1 MMDASHHPGGRPLV
15 EPQVPT
21 SVREPGRAAD
31 MLHWILAVTA
41 AAAAMALRG
50 LFDQVIVDDALPYL
64 FAYPTVALVGLLI
77 GAGPALA
84 AMTTATL
91 WVLMPGVAPAASATW
106 IQTLVFVPMATVV
119 AVAAARYSDRRGNGA
134 PMADSLADGATTRT
148 LRLTIWVALLLPA
161 LLFAIA
167 AAFSYERAFSSASER
182 AVRSVRAVE
191 EYVLRAIEINE
202 SALART
208 LEVAADLSPAEIRKG
223 ERAIHDRLVW
233 ITGSSSQIQH
243 VALWSQTGQALA
255 HSREYPAAPEA
266 SVGDQSSFE
275 WLRAHPYET
284 FIGWPDGSAGMPD
297 GQALALGRARIL
309 SDGRF
314 AGIATATIYPES
326 LTAFYGTLAVEGDGI
341 GFSLLRDD
349 GRVLAR
355 WPSPS
360 GPSSRI
366 DSSSGMA
373 GPMAAAMVSGV
384 LSVEASSQRGRRL
397 VAFQKVG
404 DYSLYATCSVDHAS
418 ILGGWYRDVG
428 VLAAFTFPTSFGLMA
443 VAWIALVRTRREF
456 AAVKKLKAE
465 AEHRVQVEG
474 ALREVQKLEAL
485 GRMTGGVAHDV
496 NNLLM
501 VISNSLHILK
511 RLKPELEQHP
521 QIDAID
527 RSVTAGGQL
536 TRRLL
541 AFSRRQ
547 PLSLQV
553 LDLADRKDALLQLV
567 RATTGSSVSVRFR
580 IDEGTASIRADPSE
594 LELAFINLAVNSRDA
609 MPEGGRIQIRVR
621 NATPGECPEVDT
633 PMVMIAF
640 SDSGEGIS
648 AEHLERVFEPF
659 YTTKAVGKGTGLGLS
674 QIYGLCVQSG
684 GTATVESSL
693 GAGTTVRMFLP
704 SAQDKAS
711 LPEPVRRV
719 APLCG
724 LRVLF
729 VEDNQEVADATVPLL
744 ESLECRVEHVGSA
757 EAAEAVLATR
767 AGEFDALLSDIVMP
781 GRLNGLTLAS
791 RAIAEYPGLGVVLM
805 TGHADEVQRAAEL
818 PVTVLQKPVA
828 PAVLLSALTDA
839 ISGTGPGLRV
849 APQV

>member
-1 MMDASHHPGGRPLV
+1 MVAPDEAVVRAQGR
-15 EPQVPT
+15 
-21 SVREPGRAAD
+21 SAD
-31 MLHWILAVTA
+31 IFYWIIAVVA
-41 AAAAMALRG
+41 GAAAMGLRG
-50 LFDQVIVDDALPYL
+50 LFDQVIVGHALPFIL
-64 FAYPTVALVGLLI
+64 AYPTVALVGLMI

-84 AMTTATL
+84 TMTTATL
-91 WVLMPGVAPAASATW
+91 WVLAPGLMPAASATW
-106 IQTLVFVPMATVV
+106 IETLVFVPMATVV
-119 AVAAARYSDRRGNGA
+119 AVAAARYADRRSITA
-134 PMADSLADGATTRT
+134 PVADSLADGATTRT
-148 LRLTIWVALLLPA
+148 LHLTIWAALLLPA

-167 AAFSYERAFSSASER
+167 AAFSYERAFASASER

-208 LEVAADLSPAEIRKG
+208 LEVAGDLSPADIRKG

-243 VALWSQTGQALA
+243 VALWSETGQVLV

-275 WLRAHPYET
+275 WLRAHPNET
-284 FIGWPDGSAGMPD
+284 FIGWPDSWAGI
-297 GQALALGRARIL
+297 GGTQVLTLGRARIL
-309 SDGRF
+309 SGGRF
-314 AGIATATIYPES
+314 AGIATTTIYPES
-326 LTAFYGTLAVEGDGI
+326 LTDFYSTLAVEGDGI
-341 GFSLLRDD
+341 GFGLLRDD

-360 GPSSRI
+360 GPWTSISTGSALI
-366 DSSSGMA
+366 A
-373 GPMAAAMVSGV
+373 PMAAATPDGV
-384 LSVEASSQRGRRL
+384 MNIEATPERSARL

-404 DYSLYATCSVDHAS
+404 DYSLYATCVVEHAS

-511 RLKPELEQHP
+511 RLKPELDAHP
-521 QIDAID
+521 QVDAID
-527 RSVTAGGQL
+527 RSVIAGGQL

-553 LDLADRKDALLQLV
+553 LDLAERKDALLQLV
-567 RATTGSSVSVRFR
+567 RATTGGSVSVRFL
-580 IDEGTASIRADPSE
+580 IDPGTASIRADPSE
-594 LELAFINLAVNSRDA
+594 LELAFINLAANSRDA
-609 MPEGGRIQIRVR
+609 MAEGGRIQIRVR
-621 NATPGECPEVDT
+621 NATPGECPDVDT

-640 SDSGEGIS
+640 SDSGDGIA
-648 AEHLERVFEPF
+648 AEHLQRVFEPF

-684 GTATVESSL
+684 GTATVESSS
-693 GAGTTVRMFLP
+693 GVGTTVRMFLP
-704 SAQDKAS
+704 SAEGKEA
-711 LPEPVRRV
+711 LPESDRRAAV
-719 APLCG
+719 LRG

-744 ESLECRVEHVGSA
+744 EALDCRVEHVDSA
-757 EAAEAVLATR
+757 DAAEAVLATR

-828 PAVLLSALTDA
+828 PTVLALALTDA
-839 ISGTGPGLRV
+839 ISGTGPGSGRQ
-849 APQV
+849 AAGSH

>member
-1 MMDASHHPGGRPLV
+1 
-15 EPQVPT
+15 
-21 SVREPGRAAD
+21 
-31 MLHWILAVTA
+31 MLYWILAVTA

-50 LFDQVIVDDALPYL
+50 LLDQVILDDALPYL
-64 FAYPTVALVGLLI
+64 FAYPTVAVLGLLV

-91 WVLMPGVAPAASATW
+91 WVLMPGLEPVASASW
-106 IQTLVFVPMATVV
+106 VQTLVFVPLSTVI
-119 AVAAARYSDRRGNGA
+119 AVAGARFSDRRAMGA
-134 PMADSLADGATTRT
+134 PVADSLADGATTRT

-167 AAFSYERAFSSASER
+167 AAFSYERAFSGASER
-182 AVRSVRAVE
+182 ALRSVRAVE

-202 SALART
+202 SALTRT
-208 LEVAADLSPAEIRKG
+208 MEVAGDLSPAGIRKG

-233 ITGSSSQIQH
+233 IAGSSSQIQH
-243 VALWSQTGQALA
+243 VALWSETGQVLA

-266 SVGDQSSFE
+266 SVGDQNSFE

-284 FIGWPDGSAGMPD
+284 FIGWPDSSP
-297 GQALALGRARIL
+297 QALDSPALSLGRARIL

-326 LTAFYGTLAVEGDGI
+326 LAAFYDTLAVEGDGI
-341 GFSLLRDD
+341 GFSLLREN

-360 GPSSRI
+360 RPWSRI
-366 DSSSGMA
+366 DGSSAMIE
-373 GPMAAAMVSGV
+373 PMAAGTTSGV
-384 LSVEASSQRGRRL
+384 LDVGATEHGGRRL

-404 DYSLYATCSVDHAS
+404 TYPLYATCSVDSSS

-511 RLKPELEQHP
+511 RLEPELDQHP
-521 QIDAID
+521 QIDAIE

-553 LDLADRKDALLQLV
+553 LDLAERKDALLQLV
-567 RATTGSSVSVRFR
+567 RATTGNGVRVQFR
-580 IDEGTASIRADPSE
+580 LDPGTASVRADPSE
-594 LELAFINLAVNSRDA
+594 LELAFINFAVNSRDA
-609 MPEGGRIQIRVR
+609 MPDGGRIQIRVR
-621 NATPGECPEVDT
+621 NATPGECPEGDT
-633 PMVMIAF
+633 PMVMLAF
-640 SDSGEGIS
+640 SDSGEGIP
-648 AEHLERVFEPF
+648 AENLKRVFEPF
-659 YTTKAVGKGTGLGLS
+659 YTTKAIGKGTGLGLS

-684 GTATVESSL
+684 GTATVESSP
-693 GAGTTVRMFLP
+693 GVGTTVRMFLP
-704 SAQDKAS
+704 SAEGEAAV
-711 LPEPVRRV
+711 PEPERRV
-719 APLCG
+719 ASLRG

-729 VEDNQEVADATVPLL
+729 VEDNQEVADATIPLL
-744 ESLECRVEHVGSA
+744 ESLECRVEHALSA
-757 EAAEAVLATR
+757 DDAEAVLSTR
-767 AGEFDALLSDIVMP
+767 AGDFDALLSDIVMP

-791 RAIAEYPGLGVVLM
+791 RAIAEYPGLGIVLM
-805 TGHADEVQRAAEL
+805 TGHADEVQRASEL

-828 PAVLLSALTDA
+828 PTVLLNALIDA
-839 ISGTGPGLRV
+839 ISGTGPGSGGSRV
-849 APQV
+849 ANLEAAREA